1 MVDFRFIHSHGIMEN
16 TLNLPGQA
24 QSSTLSR
31 IHEAS
36 AKFQRYKILLRR
48 RWWFLLLT
56 ASIGVCVQALRITG
70 RPQEF
75 RSLAKLVAGGQMVA
89 NDNYTWRE
97 QQADFYG
104 TIIETVESAEMKRR
118 ALERV
123 RALHP
128 DLKDSD
134 VEIRVA
140 QTKGSAIFNILA
152 TGSEPRYTKIFLDAL
167 LDEFIAFR
175 QNIREQAQGKVLQQ
189 FLQEVVSKQKV
200 MEERNDKLTKFS
212 AANNVITINN
222 SNNTAAQF
230 LNNLQS
236 QRESQRTMLAELKL
250 ALANVDAA
258 MQSRERLL
266 SSGTAATSGAVPVPS
281 ETAPPSG
288 VKSES
293 APGGMGMTMAEQD
306 YLRTKSKITELRTKL
321 DSLQLQFKQ
330 QHPMVQDVSEELAT
344 QRALLN
350 SYSQQIQE
358 EMRAQM
364 SDVERRVQVLD
375 AQIIE
380 KEKEALDLGAK
391 LAQYKQLEEEGKAA
405 KLSWEKMF
413 EKVEQFTIT
422 ANTSADYVGIQE
434 PATVAAENVEDWV
447 MPIVVGLVAGI
458 GAGIIILLLFDRLDD
473 RMNSFSEFQSLFP
486 GEAVLGQVPEQRNR
500 GDVALLSPNDDRH
513 LYAEAFRNVRSS
525 ILFKN
530 WQGKPP
536 KTILITSAVPN
547 EGKTTVTSNLAVT
560 MALAGARVLLADCD
574 LRRGGVSE
582 LFKLPATPGL
592 SEALRGKLHWR
603 DAVQETSTRNLDLLA
618 RGEVFDQTSEMLLS
632 KTAEE
637 MLKEMSEE
645 YDYVIFDSAPV
656 LVADDTASFAPKLD
670 AVLFVVRMSS
680 TMARLSGKALD
691 LLYERQVNIGGV
703 ILNRSSSN
711 LKEYTYYNYA
721 SYYYAPVKG
730 AAASPEPAAVKS

>member
-1 MVDFRFIHSHGIMEN
+1 MEQ
-16 TLNLPGQA
+16 TLNLPGQG

-75 RSLAKLVAGGQMVA
+75 RSLAKLVAGGQMVF
-89 NDNYTWRE
+89 NDSVTWRE

-123 RALHP
+123 RALNP
-128 DLKDSD
+128 DVKDSD

-152 TGSEPRYTKIFLDAL
+152 TGSEPKYTKIFLDAL
-167 LDEFIAFR
+167 LDEFISFR
-175 QNIREQAQGKVLQQ
+175 QSIREQAQGKVLQQ
-189 FLQEVVSKQKV
+189 FLQEVVTKQKV
-200 MEERNDKLTKFS
+200 MEESLERLTKFR
-212 AANNVITINN
+212 AANNIITITNGNN
-222 SNNTAAQF
+222 AAAQF

-236 QRESQRTMLAELKL
+236 LRETQRTTLEELKL
-250 ALANVDAA
+250 AIANVNAA
-258 MQSRERLL
+258 MEARERML
-266 SSGTAATSGAVPVPS
+266 SSGTTPSAASAK
-281 ETAPPSG
+281 APENAQPSG
-288 VKSES
+288 IKPES
-293 APGGMGMTMAEQD
+293 SPGGYGMTMAEQD
-306 YLRTKSKITELRTKL
+306 YLRTKSKITELKTKL
-321 DSLQLQFKQ
+321 DSLLIQFKQ
-330 QHPMVQDVSEELAT
+330 QHPMVQDVTEELAA
-344 QRALLN
+344 QKALLD
-350 SYSQQIQE
+350 SYADQIQQ
-358 EMRAQM
+358 EMHSQM
-364 SDVERRVQVLD
+364 GDIQRRVQVLD
-375 AQIIE
+375 AQIAE
-380 KEKEALDLGAK
+380 KQKEALDLGGKIAEHEK
-391 LAQYKQLEEEGKAA
+391 FEKAA
-405 KLSWEKMF
+405 ESAKMAYEKLF
-413 EKVEQFTIT
+413 EKVEQIQSVF
-422 ANTSADYVGIQE
+422 NSQADYVAIQE
-434 PATVAAENVEDWV
+434 RATAASENVEDWV
-447 MPIVVGLVAGI
+447 MPIVIGLIAGV
-458 GAGIIILLLFDRLDD
+458 GAGIVILLLFDRLDD
-473 RMNSFSEFQSLFP
+473 RMNSFSEFQALFP
-486 GEAVLGQVPEQRNR
+486 AESVLGQVPEQRNR
-500 GDVALLSPNDDRH
+500 GDVALLRPNDDRH
-513 LYAEAFRNVRSS
+513 LYAEAFRNIRSS

-582 LFKLPATPGL
+582 LFKLPSSPGL

-618 RGEVFDQTSEMLLS
+618 RGDVFDQTSEMLLS

-637 MLKEMSEE
+637 MLREMSEE

-670 AVLFVVRMSS
+670 SVLFVVRMSS

-721 SYYYAPVKG
+721 SYYYAPAKTNPQQPAAP
-730 AAASPEPAAVKS
+730 AAAKS

>member
-1 MVDFRFIHSHGIMEN
+1 MEQS
-16 TLNLPGQA
+16 LNLPGPA
-24 QSSTLSR
+24 QSSTLNR

-75 RSLAKLVAGGQMVA
+75 RSLAKLVAGGTLMS
-89 NDNYTWRE
+89 NNEFTWKE
-97 QQADFYG
+97 QQQDFYG
-104 TIIETVESAEMKRR
+104 TIIETVESADMKRR

-167 LDEFIAFR
+167 LEEFIAFR
-175 QNIREQAQGKVLQQ
+175 QSIREQAQGKVIQT
-189 FLQEVVSKQKV
+189 FLQEVVNKQKV
-200 MEERNDKLTKFS
+200 MEDKNERLTKFAS
-212 AANNVITINN
+212 ANNILTITNGNN
-222 SNNTAAQF
+222 AAAQF

-236 QRESQRTMLAELKL
+236 QRETQRTNLAELKL
-250 ALANVDAA
+250 FLNNVDA
-258 MQSRERLL
+258 MIQTRERDINAGAAPQPAPAAQPAAAPD
-266 SSGTAATSGAVPVPS
+266 GTPQRSTGLKPEGS
-281 ETAPPSG
+281 
-288 VKSES
+288 
-293 APGGMGMTMAEQD
+293 PGSRGMTMAEQD
-306 YLRTKSKITELRTKL
+306 YLRTKSKIAELKTKL
-321 DSLQLQFKQ
+321 GSLMIQFRE
-330 QHPMVQDVSEELAT
+330 QHPMVQDITEELNT
-344 QRALLN
+344 QNALLQ
-350 SYSQQIQE
+350 SYSQQIQD
-358 EMRAQM
+358 EMRNNM
-364 SDVERRVQVLD
+364 TDIERRVLVLD
-375 AQIIE
+375 AQIAE
-380 KEKEALDLGAK
+380 KEKEALELGAK
-391 LAQYKQLEEEGKAA
+391 IAIYEQYEDESKAA
-405 KLSWEKMF
+405 KLAYEKLF
-413 EKVEQFTIT
+413 DKVQEFQ
-422 ANTSADYVGIQE
+422 NTFNTQGDYVAIQE
-434 PATVAAENVEDWV
+434 RATTAAENVEDWV
-447 MPIVVGLVAGI
+447 MPIVVGLVAGV
-458 GAGIIILLLFDRLDD
+458 GVGVIILLLFDRLDD
-473 RMNSFSEFQSLFP
+473 RMNSYSEFQALFP

-500 GDVALLSPNDDRH
+500 GDVALLRPNDDRH

-530 WQGKPP
+530 WQGKVP

-582 LFKLPATPGL
+582 LFKLPSSPGL
-592 SEALRGKLHWR
+592 SESLRGKLHWR

-637 MLKEMSEE
+637 MLKEMSED

-670 AVLFVVRMSS
+670 TILFVVRMSS
-680 TMARLSGKALD
+680 TMARLCGKALD

-721 SYYYAPVKG
+721 SYYYAPTKG
-730 AAASPEPAAVKS
+730 QPAPAEPAAAKS

>member
-1 MVDFRFIHSHGIMEN
+1 MEQN
-16 TLNLPGQA
+16 LTLPGPV

-75 RSLAKLVAGGQMVA
+75 RSLAKLVAGGTMVI
-89 NDNYTWRE
+89 NDSITWRE
-97 QQADFYG
+97 QQQDFYG

-123 RALHP
+123 RALNP
-128 DLKDSD
+128 DVKDSD

-152 TGSEPRYTKIFLDAL
+152 TGSEPKYTRIFLDAL

-175 QNIREQAQGKVLQQ
+175 QSIREQAQGKVIQQ
-189 FLQEVVSKQKV
+189 FLQEVVTKQKV
-200 MEERNDKLTKFS
+200 MEDSLERLTKFKV
-212 AANNVITINN
+212 ANNILTITNGNN
-222 SNNTAAQF
+222 LAAQF
-230 LNNLQS
+230 LANLES
-236 QRESQRTMLAELKL
+236 QRESQRTTLEDLRLAI
-250 ALANVDAA
+250 ANVNAA
-258 MQSRERLL
+258 MEARERML
-266 SSGTAATSGAVPVPS
+266 SAAGAGVAAGAGAVKAAGTAESTQPAGSVKTAETS
-281 ETAPPSG
+281 
-288 VKSES
+288 
-293 APGGMGMTMAEQD
+293 PGRNGMTMAEQD
-306 YLRTKSKITELRTKL
+306 YLRTKSKITELKTKL
-321 DSLQLQFKQ
+321 DSLLIQFKQ
-330 QHPMVQDVSEELAT
+330 QHPMVQEVTEALAE
-344 QRALLN
+344 QKALLG
-350 SYSQQIQE
+350 SYAEQIQQ
-358 EMRAQM
+358 EMHTQM
-364 SDVERRVQVLD
+364 ADIQRRVQVLD

-380 KEKEALDLGAK
+380 KQKEALDLGGKIAEHEKLEKAAETAK
-391 LAQYKQLEEEGKAA
+391 LAYE
-405 KLSWEKMF
+405 KLF
-413 EKVEQFTIT
+413 EKVEQIQSVF
-422 ANTSADYVGIQE
+422 NSQADYVAIQE
-434 PATVAAENVEDWV
+434 RAIAAYENMEDWV
-447 MPIVVGLVAGI
+447 MPIVIGLIAGI
-458 GAGIIILLLFDRLDD
+458 GAGIVVLLLFDRLDD
-473 RMNSFSEFQSLFP
+473 RMNSYSEFQTLFP

-500 GDVALLSPNDDRH
+500 GDVALLRPNDDRH
-513 LYAEAFRNVRSS
+513 LYAEAFRNMRSS

-582 LFKLPATPGL
+582 LFKLPSSPGL

-618 RGEVFDQTSEMLLS
+618 RGDVFDQTSEMLLS

-637 MLKEMSEE
+637 MLREMSEE

-670 AVLFVVRMSS
+670 SVLFVVRMSS

-721 SYYYAPVKG
+721 SYYYAPAKTG
-730 AAASPEPAAVKS
+730 AAQPAEAAAAKS

>member
-1 MVDFRFIHSHGIMEN
+1 MEQ
-16 TLNLPGQA
+16 NLSLPAPA
-24 QSSTLSR
+24 QSSTLNR

-75 RSLAKLVAGGQMVA
+75 RSLAKLVAGGQMVF
-89 NDNYTWRE
+89 NDSVTWRE

-123 RALHP
+123 RALNP
-128 DLKDSD
+128 DVKDSD

-152 TGSEPRYTKIFLDAL
+152 TGSEPKYTRIFLDAL

-175 QNIREQAQGKVLQQ
+175 QSIREQAQGKVLQQ
-189 FLQEVVSKQKV
+189 FLQEVVTKQKV
-200 MEERNDKLTKFS
+200 MEESLERLTKFK
-212 AANNVITINN
+212 AANNILTITNGNN
-222 SNNTAAQF
+222 LAAQF
-230 LNNLQS
+230 LGNLES
-236 QRESQRTMLAELKL
+236 QRESQRTTLEDLRLAI
-250 ALANVDAA
+250 ANVNAA
-258 MQSRERLL
+258 MEARERML
-266 SSGTAATSGAVPVPS
+266 SAAGAGGVSAGAGAIKSGESMQPSGAVKAT
-281 ETAPPSG
+281 ETS
-288 VKSES
+288 
-293 APGGMGMTMAEQD
+293 PGRNGMTMAEQD
-306 YLRTKSKITELRTKL
+306 YLRTKSKITELKTKL
-321 DSLQLQFKQ
+321 DSLLIQFKT
-330 QHPMVQDVSEELAT
+330 QHPMVQDVTEELAA
-344 QRALLN
+344 QKALLD
-350 SYSQQIQE
+350 SYAEQIQQ
-358 EMRAQM
+358 EMHTQM
-364 SDVERRVQVLD
+364 ADIQRRVQVLD
-375 AQIIE
+375 AQIAE
-380 KEKEALDLGAK
+380 KHKEALDLGSKIAEHSK
-391 LAQYKQLEEEGKAA
+391 LEKAA
-405 KLSWEKMF
+405 ESAKMAYEKLF
-413 EKVEQFTIT
+413 EKVEQIQSVF
-422 ANTSADYVGIQE
+422 NSQADYVAVQE
-434 PATVAAENVEDWV
+434 RATPASENVEDWV
-447 MPIVVGLVAGI
+447 MPIVIGLVAGM
-458 GAGIIILLLFDRLDD
+458 GAGIVILLLFDRLDD
-473 RMNSFSEFQSLFP
+473 RMNSYSEFQALFP

-500 GDVALLSPNDDRH
+500 GDVALLRPNDDRH

-582 LFKLPATPGL
+582 LFKLPSSPGL

-618 RGEVFDQTSEMLLS
+618 RGDVFDQTSEMLLS

-637 MLKEMSEE
+637 MLREMGEE

-670 AVLFVVRMSS
+670 SVIFVVRMSS

-721 SYYYAPVKG
+721 SYYYAPAKPG
-730 AAASPEPAAVKS
+730 SQPAAEAAAAKS

>member
-1 MVDFRFIHSHGIMEN
+1 MEQN
-16 TLNLPGQA
+16 LTLPGPV

-56 ASIGVCVQALRITG
+56 ASIGVCVQALTITG
-70 RPQEF
+70 KPQVF
-75 RSLAKLVAGGQMVA
+75 RSLAKLVAGGRMVA
-89 NDNYTWRE
+89 NNDYSWQE
-97 QQADFYG
+97 QLTDFYG
-104 TIIETVESAEMKRR
+104 TIIETIESAEMIRKAR
-118 ALERV
+118 ERV
-123 RALHP
+123 HALFP
-128 DLKDSD
+128 DMKDSD

-152 TGSEPRYTKIFLDAL
+152 TGSEPKYSQIFLNAL

-175 QNIREQAQGKVLQQ
+175 QSIREQAQGKVLSA
-189 FLQEVVSKQKV
+189 FLQEVVNKQKA
-200 MEERNDKLTKFS
+200 MEEKSEALTKFCS
-212 AANNVITINN
+212 ANNVLTITNGQN
-222 SNNTAAQF
+222 ESAGFLSQLKGQRQTHMTA
-230 LNNLQS
+230 LN
-236 QRESQRTMLAELKL
+236 EIKL
-250 ALANVDAA
+250 ALEDVKGA
-258 MQSRERLL
+258 MQNRERQASAGSTATS
-266 SSGTAATSGAVPVPS
+266 SSGKSSSDSSQASTAETSNGGAGL
-281 ETAPPSG
+281 TI
-288 VKSES
+288 
-293 APGGMGMTMAEQD
+293 AEMD
-306 YLRTKSKITELRTKL
+306 YLRTKGSITMLTTKRATLMETFKESHPQVADITQEIAGQKALLGQYQLQIQDEMRSQL
-321 DSLQLQFKQ
+321 DSI
-330 QHPMVQDVSEELAT
+330 
-344 QRALLN
+344 QRTITVLD
-350 SYSQQIQE
+350 QQIADRQ
-358 EMRAQM
+358 
-364 SDVERRVQVLD
+364 
-375 AQIIE
+375 
-380 KEKEALDLGAK
+380 KEAIEFGGKIAEHDKLKAEAAITKDAYQKMFDRAETFQSMFNTQSDYVAIQERATSASEHTDDWKMPIIIGLIVGLGA
-391 LAQYKQLEEEGKAA
+391 G
-405 KLSWEKMF
+405 
-413 EKVEQFTIT
+413 V
-422 ANTSADYVGIQE
+422 
-434 PATVAAENVEDWV
+434 
-447 MPIVVGLVAGI
+447 
-458 GAGIIILLLFDRLDD
+458 IILLLFDRLDD
-473 RMNSFSEFQSLFP
+473 RMNSYSEFQALFP
-486 GEAVLGQVPEQRNR
+486 GEAVLGQIPEQRQR
-500 GDVALLSPNDDRH
+500 GDVALLRPNDDRH
-513 LYAEAFRNVRSS
+513 LYAEAFRNIRSS

-582 LFKLPATPGL
+582 LFKLPSTPGL

-618 RGEVFDQTSEMLLS
+618 RGDVFDQTSEMLLS

-637 MLKEMSEE
+637 MLREMGDE

-670 AVLFVVRMSS
+670 SVLFVVRMSS

-721 SYYYAPVKG
+721 SYYYAPAKTTPQP
-730 AAASPEPAAVKS
+730 AAAAPAAKS

>member
-1 MVDFRFIHSHGIMEN
+1 MEQ
-16 TLNLPGQA
+16 TLNLPGQG

-75 RSLAKLVAGGQMVA
+75 RSLAKLVAGGQMVF
-89 NDNYTWRE
+89 NDSVTWRE

-123 RALHP
+123 RALNP
-128 DLKDSD
+128 DVKDSD

-152 TGSEPRYTKIFLDAL
+152 TGSEPKYTKIFLDAL
-167 LDEFIAFR
+167 LDEFISFR
-175 QNIREQAQGKVLQQ
+175 QSIREQAQGKVLQQ
-189 FLQEVVSKQKV
+189 FLQEVVTKQKV
-200 MEERNDKLTKFS
+200 MEESLERLTKFRV
-212 AANNVITINN
+212 ANNIITITNGNN
-222 SNNTAAQF
+222 AAAQF

-236 QRESQRTMLAELKL
+236 LRETQRTTLEELKL
-250 ALANVDAA
+250 AIANVNAA
-258 MQSRERLL
+258 MEARERMLN
-266 SSGTAATSGAVPVPS
+266 SGATSSPT
-281 ETAPPSG
+281 TAKTPENTQPAG
-288 VKSES
+288 IKPES
-293 APGGMGMTMAEQD
+293 SPGGYGMTMAEQD
-306 YLRTKSKITELRTKL
+306 YLRTKSKITELKTKL
-321 DSLQLQFKQ
+321 DSLLIQFKQ
-330 QHPMVQDVSEELAT
+330 QHPMVQDVTEELAA
-344 QRALLN
+344 QKALLE
-350 SYSQQIQE
+350 SYADQIQQ
-358 EMRAQM
+358 EMHSQM
-364 SDVERRVQVLD
+364 GDIQRRVQVLD
-375 AQIIE
+375 AQIAE
-380 KEKEALDLGAK
+380 KQKEALDLGGKIAEHEK
-391 LAQYKQLEEEGKAA
+391 LEKAA
-405 KLSWEKMF
+405 ESAKMAYEKLF
-413 EKVEQFTIT
+413 EKVEQIQSVF
-422 ANTSADYVGIQE
+422 NSQADYVAIQE
-434 PATVAAENVEDWV
+434 RATAASENVEDWV
-447 MPIVVGLVAGI
+447 MPIVVGLIAGV
-458 GAGIIILLLFDRLDD
+458 GAGIVTLLLFDRLDD
-473 RMNSFSEFQSLFP
+473 RMNSFSEFQALFP
-486 GEAVLGQVPEQRNR
+486 AESVLGQVPEQRNR
-500 GDVALLSPNDDRH
+500 GDVALLRPNDDRH
-513 LYAEAFRNVRSS
+513 LYAEAFRNIRSS

-582 LFKLPATPGL
+582 LFKLPSSPGL

-618 RGEVFDQTSEMLLS
+618 RGDVFDQTSEMLLS

-637 MLKEMSEE
+637 MLREMGEE

-670 AVLFVVRMSS
+670 SVLFVVRMSS

-721 SYYYAPVKG
+721 SYYYAPAKTNPQQPAAP
-730 AAASPEPAAVKS
+730 AAAKS

>member
-1 MVDFRFIHSHGIMEN
+1 MEQS
-16 TLNLPGQA
+16 LNLPGQT

-75 RSLAKLVAGGQMVA
+75 RSLAKLVAGGSLMS
-89 NDNYTWRE
+89 NNEFSWKE
-97 QQADFYG
+97 SQQDFYG
-104 TIIETVESAEMKRR
+104 TIIETVESADMKRR

-134 VEIRVA
+134 VEVRVA

-152 TGSEPRYTKIFLDAL
+152 TGSEPRYTKIFLDSL

-175 QNIREQAQGKVLQQ
+175 QSIREQAQGKVIQT
-189 FLQEVVSKQKV
+189 FLQEVVNKQKI
-200 MEERNDKLTKFS
+200 MEERNDRLTKYAS
-212 AANNVITINN
+212 ANNILTITNGNN
-222 SNNTAAQF
+222 AAAQF
-230 LNNLQS
+230 LNNLQA
-236 QRESQRTMLAELKL
+236 QRDTQMTLLAEQKL
-250 ALANVDAA
+250 ALVNVDAA
-258 MQSRERLL
+258 MQTRERNL
-266 SSGTAATSGAVPVPS
+266 SAAAAAGGGAVV
-281 ETAPPSG
+281 APAPEDTPKPTT
-288 VKSES
+288 VKSDGS
-293 APGGMGMTMAEQD
+293 PGGRGMTMAEQD
-306 YLRTKSKITELRTKL
+306 YLRTKSKMTELRTKL
-321 DSLQLQFKQ
+321 SSLLIQFKE
-330 QHPMVQDVSEELAT
+330 QHPMVQDITEELNT
-344 QRALLN
+344 QSALLK
-350 SYSQQIQE
+350 SYAQQIQE
-358 EMRAQM
+358 ETRNQLV
-364 SDVERRVQVLD
+364 DIERRVQVLD
-375 AQIIE
+375 AQIVE
-380 KEKEALDLGAK
+380 KQKEALDLGAK
-391 LAQYKQLEEEGKAA
+391 IATYKQYEDESKAA
-405 KLSWEKMF
+405 KLAWEKMF
-413 EKVEQFTIT
+413 EKVQEYT
-422 ANTSADYVGIQE
+422 NTFNTQGDYVAIQE
-434 PATVAAENVEDWV
+434 RATAAAENVEDWV
-447 MPIVVGLVAGI
+447 MPIVVGLIAGV
-458 GAGIIILLLFDRLDD
+458 GAGVIILLLFDRLDD
-473 RMNSFSEFQSLFP
+473 RMNSYSEFQALFP
-486 GEAVLGQVPEQRNR
+486 GEGVLGQVPEQRNR
-500 GDVALLSPNDDRH
+500 GDVALLRPNDDRH

-530 WQGKPP
+530 WQGKAP

-582 LFKLPATPGL
+582 LFKLPSSPGL

-637 MLKEMSEE
+637 MLKEMGEE

-670 AVLFVVRMSS
+670 TVLFVVRMSS

-721 SYYYAPVKG
+721 SYYYAPAKTTTPPVAP
-730 AAASPEPAAVKS
+730 AAAKS

>member
-1 MVDFRFIHSHGIMEN
+1 MEQN
-16 TLNLPGQA
+16 LTLPGA
-24 QSSTLSR
+24 VQSSTLSR

-75 RSLAKLVAGGQMVA
+75 RSLAKLVAGGSLSFDSSV
-89 NDNYTWRE
+89 TWRE
-97 QQADFYG
+97 QQQDFYG

-123 RALHP
+123 RALNP
-128 DLKDSD
+128 DVKDSD

-152 TGSEPRYTKIFLDAL
+152 TGSEPKYTRIFLDAL

-175 QNIREQAQGKVLQQ
+175 QSIREQAQGKVLQQ
-189 FLQEVVSKQKV
+189 FLQEVVTKQKI
-200 MEERNDKLTKFS
+200 MEDNLEKLTKFK
-212 AANNVITINN
+212 AANNILTITNGNN
-222 SNNTAAQF
+222 LAAQF
-230 LNNLQS
+230 LGNLEA
-236 QRESQRTMLAELKL
+236 QRESQRTILAELKL
-250 ALANVDAA
+250 AIENVNAA
-258 MQSRERLL
+258 MEARERMLN
-266 SSGTAATSGAVPVPS
+266 AAGATPGAASAAKPG
-281 ETAPPSG
+281 A
-288 VKSES
+288 ES
-293 APGGMGMTMAEQD
+293 ATPSSVKGGDTAGGRGLTMAEQD
-306 YLRTKSKITELRTKL
+306 YLRTKSKITELKTKL
-321 DSLQLQFKQ
+321 DSLLVQFKQ
-330 QHPMVQDVSEELAT
+330 QHPMVQDVTEELAA
-344 QRALLN
+344 QKALLT
-350 SYSQQIQE
+350 SYAEQIQQ
-358 EMRAQM
+358 EMHTQM
-364 SDVERRVQVLD
+364 ADIQRRVQVLD
-375 AQIIE
+375 AQILD
-380 KEKEALDLGAK
+380 KQKEALDLGSRIAEHDK
-391 LAQYKQLEEEGKAA
+391 LEKAA
-405 KLSWEKMF
+405 ESAKMAYEKLF
-413 EKVEQFTIT
+413 EKVEQIQSIF
-422 ANTSADYVGIQE
+422 NSQADYVAIQE
-434 PATVAAENVEDWV
+434 RATPASENVEDWV
-447 MPIVVGLVAGI
+447 MPIVVGLIAGM
-458 GAGIIILLLFDRLDD
+458 GAGIVVLLLFDRLDD
-473 RMNSFSEFQSLFP
+473 RMNSYSEFQTLFP

-500 GDVALLSPNDDRH
+500 GDVALLRPNDDRH

-582 LFKLPATPGL
+582 LFKLPSTPGL

-618 RGEVFDQTSEMLLS
+618 RGDVFDQTSEMLLS

-670 AVLFVVRMSS
+670 SVLFVVRMSS

-721 SYYYAPVKG
+721 SYYYAPAKTG
-730 AAASPEPAAVKS
+730 TQAAEPAAAKS

>member
-1 MVDFRFIHSHGIMEN
+1 MEQ
-16 TLNLPGQA
+16 TLNLPGQV

-75 RSLAKLVAGGQMVA
+75 RSLAKLVAGGQMVF
-89 NDNYTWRE
+89 NDNVTWRE

-123 RALHP
+123 RALNP
-128 DLKDSD
+128 DMKDSD

-152 TGSEPRYTKIFLDAL
+152 TGSEPKYTKVFLDSL

-175 QNIREQAQGKVLQQ
+175 QAIREQAQGKVLQQ

-200 MEERNDKLTKFS
+200 MEESMERLAKFRT
-212 AANNVITINN
+212 ANNIITITNGNN
-222 SNNTAAQF
+222 AAATF
-230 LNNLQS
+230 LNNLQA
-236 QRESQRTMLAELKL
+236 QRENQRTTFEELKL

-258 MQSRERLL
+258 MEARERSLNA
-266 SSGTAATSGAVPVPS
+266 GTVAASTPS
-281 ETAPPSG
+281 KTNESVQPSG
-288 VKSES
+288 VKSET
-293 APGGMGMTMAEQD
+293 APGNYGMTMAEQD
-306 YLRTKSKITELRTKL
+306 YLRTKSKITELKTKL
-321 DSLQLQFKQ
+321 DSLLIQFKE
-330 QHPMVQDVSEELAT
+330 QHPLVQDITEELGT
-344 QRALLN
+344 QKALLD
-350 SYSQQIQE
+350 SYANQIQQ
-358 EMRAQM
+358 EMRSQM
-364 SDVERRVQVLD
+364 GDIQRRMQVLE
-375 AQIIE
+375 AQIVE
-380 KEKEALDLGAK
+380 KQREALDLGGKIAEDEK
-391 LAQYKQLEEEGKAA
+391 LGKAA
-405 KLSWEKMF
+405 ETAKMAYEKLF
-413 EKVEQFTIT
+413 EKVEQIQSVF
-422 ANTSADYVGIQE
+422 NSQADYVAIQE
-434 PATVAAENVEDWV
+434 RATPASENVEDWV
-447 MPIVVGLVAGI
+447 MPIVMGLIAGV
-458 GAGIIILLLFDRLDD
+458 GAGIVILLLFDRLDD
-473 RMNSFSEFQSLFP
+473 RMNSFSEFQALFP
-486 GEAVLGQVPEQRNR
+486 NEAVLGQVPEQRNR
-500 GDVALLSPNDDRH
+500 GDVALLRPNDDRH
-513 LYAEAFRNVRSS
+513 LYAEAFRNIRSS

-547 EGKTTVTSNLAVT
+547 EGKTTITSNLAVT

-582 LFKLPATPGL
+582 LFKLPSSPGL

-618 RGEVFDQTSEMLLS
+618 RGDVFDQTSEMLLS

-637 MLKEMSEE
+637 MLREMSEE

-670 AVLFVVRMSS
+670 SILFVVRMSS

-730 AAASPEPAAVKS
+730 AVAPPEPNVAKS

>member
-1 MVDFRFIHSHGIMEN
+1 MEQN
-16 TLNLPGQA
+16 LNLPGQA

-75 RSLAKLVAGGQMVA
+75 RSLAKLVAGGQMVF
-89 NDNYTWRE
+89 NDSVTWRE

-123 RALHP
+123 RALNP
-128 DLKDSD
+128 DVKDSD

-152 TGSEPRYTKIFLDAL
+152 TGSEPKYTKIFLDSL

-175 QNIREQAQGKVLQQ
+175 QSIREQAQGKVLQQ
-189 FLQEVVSKQKV
+189 FLQEVVAKQKV
-200 MEERNDKLTKFS
+200 MEESLERLTKFRM
-212 AANNVITINN
+212 ANNIITITNGNN
-222 SNNTAAQF
+222 AAATF
-230 LNNLQS
+230 LNSLQA
-236 QRESQRTMLAELKL
+236 QRESQRTTLEELKL
-250 ALANVDAA
+250 EIANVNAA
-258 MQSRERLL
+258 MEARERML
-266 SSGTAATSGAVPVPS
+266 STGASPSAAGDKAAGGAQ
-281 ETAPPSG
+281 PSG
-288 VKSES
+288 VKSETS
-293 APGGMGMTMAEQD
+293 PGHRGMTMAEQD
-306 YLRTKSKITELRTKL
+306 YLRTKSKITELKTKL
-321 DSLQLQFKQ
+321 DSLLLQFKE
-330 QHPMVQDVSEELAT
+330 QHPMVQDVTEELAT

-350 SYSQQIQE
+350 SYADQIQQ
-358 EMRAQM
+358 EMHSQM
-364 SDVERRVQVLD
+364 GDIQRRVQVLD
-375 AQIIE
+375 AQIVE
-380 KEKEALDLGAK
+380 KQKEALDLGSKIAEDQKLEKAAETAK
-391 LAQYKQLEEEGKAA
+391 LAYE
-405 KLSWEKMF
+405 KLF
-413 EKVEQFTIT
+413 EKVEQIQSVF
-422 ANTSADYVGIQE
+422 NSQADYVAIQE
-434 PATVAAENVEDWV
+434 RATPASENVEDWV
-447 MPIVVGLVAGI
+447 MPIVIGLIAGV
-458 GAGIIILLLFDRLDD
+458 GAGIVILLLFDRLDD
-473 RMNSFSEFQSLFP
+473 RMNSFSEFQALFP

-500 GDVALLSPNDDRH
+500 GDVALLRPNDDRH
-513 LYAEAFRNVRSS
+513 LYAEAFRNIRSS

-582 LFKLPATPGL
+582 LFKLPSSPGL

-618 RGEVFDQTSEMLLS
+618 RGDVFDQTSEMLLS

-637 MLKEMSEE
+637 MLREMGEE

-670 AVLFVVRMSS
+670 SVLFVVRMSS

-721 SYYYAPVKG
+721 SYYYAPAKTNPQQP
-730 AAASPEPAAVKS
+730 AEPAAAKS

>member
-1 MVDFRFIHSHGIMEN
+1 MEQS
-16 TLNLPGQA
+16 LNLPGPA
-24 QSSTLSR
+24 QSSTLNR

-75 RSLAKLVAGGQMVA
+75 RSLAKLVAGGTLMS
-89 NDNYTWRE
+89 NNEFTWKE
-97 QQADFYG
+97 QQQDFYG
-104 TIIETVESAEMKRR
+104 TIIETVESADMKRR

-167 LDEFIAFR
+167 LEEFIAFR
-175 QNIREQAQGKVLQQ
+175 QSIREQAQGKVIQT
-189 FLQEVVSKQKV
+189 FLQEVVNKQKV
-200 MEERNDKLTKFS
+200 MEDKNERLTKFAS
-212 AANNVITINN
+212 ANNILTITNGNN
-222 SNNTAAQF
+222 AAAQF

-236 QRESQRTMLAELKL
+236 QRETQRTNLAELKL
-250 ALANVDAA
+250 FLNNVDA
-258 MQSRERLL
+258 MIQTRERDINAGAAPQPAPAAQPAAAPD
-266 SSGTAATSGAVPVPS
+266 GTPQRSTGLKPEGS
-281 ETAPPSG
+281 
-288 VKSES
+288 
-293 APGGMGMTMAEQD
+293 PGSRGMTMAEQD
-306 YLRTKSKITELRTKL
+306 YLRTKSKIAELKTKL
-321 DSLQLQFKQ
+321 GSLMIQFRE
-330 QHPMVQDVSEELAT
+330 QHPMVQDITEELNT
-344 QRALLN
+344 QNALLQ
-350 SYSQQIQE
+350 SYSQQIQD
-358 EMRAQM
+358 EMRNNM
-364 SDVERRVQVLD
+364 TDIERRVLVLD
-375 AQIIE
+375 AQIAE
-380 KEKEALDLGAK
+380 KEKEALELGAK
-391 LAQYKQLEEEGKAA
+391 IAIYEQYEDESKAA
-405 KLSWEKMF
+405 KLAYEKLF
-413 EKVEQFTIT
+413 DKVQEFQ
-422 ANTSADYVGIQE
+422 NTFNTQGDYVAIQE
-434 PATVAAENVEDWV
+434 RATTAAENVEDWV
-447 MPIVVGLVAGI
+447 MPIVVGLVAGV
-458 GAGIIILLLFDRLDD
+458 GVGVIILLLFDRLDD
-473 RMNSFSEFQSLFP
+473 RMNSYSEFQALFP

-500 GDVALLSPNDDRH
+500 GDVALLRPNDDRH

-530 WQGKPP
+530 WQGKVP

-582 LFKLPATPGL
+582 LFKLPSSPGL
-592 SEALRGKLHWR
+592 SESLRGKLHWR

-637 MLKEMSEE
+637 MLKEMSED

-670 AVLFVVRMSS
+670 TILFVVRMSS

-721 SYYYAPVKG
+721 SYYYAPTKG
-730 AAASPEPAAVKS
+730 QPAPAEPAAAKS